1 MGKWTLLA
9 LCFVL
14 GLAISWLL
22 LSRVMKLA
30 YNHRYFDKH
39 NSRKIHHG
47 NIPRLGGVTFFPAM
61 LIVTFLTILA
71 DYFAGGPLLQL
82 FGDNL
87 VKACGVVGA
96 GLVMYSFGL
105 IDDMRELRY
114 LIKFGAQTIAALLLC
129 FTGTYVNNLHGALGL
144 YEIPES
150 TGYLVTVF
158 AFMFVVNAINFIDG
172 IDGLA
177 ASLCLLAFA
186 YFMLLLPWGDNE
198 PSSLFVVAVLA
209 LSASVVVFMCYNLGG
224 SEAHKNKIFM
234 GDTGSTFLGMM
245 VTIIAIEVTRLQAVP
260 QAPLVPGANPLVLG
274 FAPLTLPCYDV
285 LRVVVHRIRFK
296 KSPFAPDTN
305 HLHHKLMHL
314 GMSQHATLATIIV
327 LSITLIFIMVLL
339 SMVMN
344 INVVLAVSLC
354 VWLLFNLAL
363 TKKIE
368 KNQQT
373 TI

>member
-14 GLAISWLL
+14 GLAISWFL
-22 LSRVMKLA
+22 LSRVIKMA
-30 YNHRYFDKH
+30 YSHKYFDKQ

-47 NIPRLGGVTFFPAM
+47 NIPRLGGVTFFPTM
-61 LIVTFLTILA
+61 LLATFLTIFV
-71 DYFAGGPLLQL
+71 DYMTDGPLLQL
-82 FGDNL
+82 FGDNI
-87 VKACGVVGA
+87 VKASGVVGA
-96 GLVMYSFGL
+96 GLVMYTFGL
-105 IDDMRELRY
+105 VDDMKDLRY
-114 LIKFGAQTIAALLLC
+114 LVKFGSQIVAALILC
-129 FTGTYVNNLHGALGL
+129 FTGTYIDNLHGALGL
-144 YEIPES
+144 QELPTS

-177 ASLCLLAFA
+177 ASLCLLALA
-186 YFMLLLPWGDNE
+186 YFMILFPWGTE
-198 PSSLFVVAVLA
+198 EASSLFIVSALA
-209 LSASVVVFMCYNLGG
+209 LSASVVVFLCYNLGG
-224 SEAHKNKIFM
+224 SEARKNKIFM

-245 VTIIAIEVTRLQAVP
+245 LTVMGIAITRLQAVP
-260 QAPLVPGANPLVLG
+260 QASLMPGANALVLG

-285 LRVVVHRIRFK
+285 FRVVFHRIRFK

-305 HLHHKLMHL
+305 HVHHKLMHL

-344 INVVLAVSLC
+344 INLVLAVSLC